1 MTVYATS
8 ARTEFPFGNLRV
20 RLRQALVRYM
30 LRFAVLLPF
39 LCCGPLF
46 SVCRC
51 TTERHHA
58 TQYGI
63 NASLPSSGLSVVHA
77 TPQDFAWEDWPG
89 PSTQAYLLR
98 TIFRRRY
105 SPRFRSNRSTTID
118 KVSLLRST
126 SVEAT
131 PTSFAQEVES
141 IDAGEPAPD
150 HMFRPCYSSWFCS
163 GRLGHDHR
171 HRVVSSSLPVVDAT
185 PPANLLRT
193 IFRRRCSPRFFS
205 SKSTTSNK
213 GLPAPV
219 YFRRHYSREFRSQSK
234 IHRRRRT
241 CSSHLPPTITL
252 IFSYFYLLDVVT
264 VCHGHLLRCPCF
276 SPPFV
281 AVVAAAS
288 SSSLVFAIVFITH
301 FFAVVVLIVCC
312 CCWAGVVIVAI
323 AVLLL
328 LFLLLV
334 LLLLL
339 LLFLLFL
346 LFLLLLLLFL
356 LFFLFFLCLLLLL
369 LSLLFSLLLLLLFSL
384 LLFSLLLFSLLFSL
398 LQLLVLLLP
407 PSLYFRARTD
417 ALLPTRL
424 PNDYTSGY
432 ACTTSTAN
440 AHEITDQHSFFT
452 SPHIPGSAARA

>member
-1 MTVYATS
+1 MTVDATS

-46 SVCRC
+46 SVCRF

-89 PSTQAYLLR
+89 PSTQAYLLW

-105 SPRFRSNRSTTID
+105 SPRFRSNRSTTSD
-118 KVSLLRST
+118 KGL
-126 SVEAT
+126 
-131 PTSFAQEVES
+131 
-141 IDAGEPAPD
+141 PAPVYFRRHYSHEFRSGSRIHRRRRTCSRR

-205 SKSTTSNK
+205 NKSTTSDK

-219 YFRRHYSREFRSQSK
+219 YFRRHYSHELRSRSI
-234 IHRRRRT
+234 IHQRRRT

-264 VCHGHLLRCPCF
+264 VCHGHLLRRPCF

-281 AVVAAAS
+281 AVVAASS

-301 FFAVVVLIVCC
+301 FFAAVVLIICC

-323 AVLLL
+323 AVLPVVVLVVGVGVGVVVVVVAVAVAVL
-328 LFLLLV
+328 VVIVVVAAVLVVLVVLLV
-334 LLLLL
+334 LVAAVVVVVVLVVVLVVVVLVVVL
-339 LLFLLFL
+339 AVAIVGVVVA
-346 LFLLLLLLFL
+346 
-356 LFFLFFLCLLLLL
+356 
-369 LSLLFSLLLLLLFSL
+369 S
-384 LLFSLLLFSLLFSL
+384 
-398 LQLLVLLLP
+398 LLVLP
-407 PSLYFRARTD
+407 RTHGP
-417 ALLPTRL
+417 LLPTRL
-424 PNDYTSGY
+424 PNNYTSGY

-452 SPHIPGSAARA
+452 SPHFPGSAARA

>member
-1 MTVYATS
+1 MTVDATS
-8 ARTEFPFGNLRV
+8 ARTELPFGNLRV
-20 RLRQALVRYM
+20 RLRQALVRFL

-46 SVCRC
+46 SVCRF

-77 TPQDFAWEDWPG
+77 TPQDFAREDWPG

-118 KVSLLRST
+118 KGLPAPVYFRRSYSHEFRSGSRIHRRRRTCSRPHVPSMLLLMVLLR
-126 SVEAT
+126 
-131 PTSFAQEVES
+131 
-141 IDAGEPAPD
+141 
-150 HMFRPCYSSWFCS
+150 
-163 GRLGHDHR
+163 RLGHDHR

-205 SKSTTSNK
+205 SKSTTSDK

-219 YFRRHYSREFRSQSK
+219 YFRRHYSHEFRSQSK
-234 IHRRRRT
+234 IHRPRRT

-264 VCHGHLLRCPCF
+264 VCHGHLLRRPCF

-301 FFAVVVLIVCC
+301 F
-312 CCWAGVVIVAI
+312 
-323 AVLLL
+323 LLL
-328 LFLLLV
+328 LFLSFVVAAGLV
-334 LLLLL
+334 L
-339 LLFLLFL
+339 
-346 LFLLLLLLFL
+346 
-356 LFFLFFLCLLLLL
+356 
-369 LSLLFSLLLLLLFSL
+369 
-384 LLFSLLLFSLLFSL
+384 
-398 LQLLVLLLP
+398 
-407 PSLYFRARTD
+407 
-417 ALLPTRL
+417 
-424 PNDYTSGY
+424 
-432 ACTTSTAN
+432 
-440 AHEITDQHSFFT
+440 
-452 SPHIPGSAARA
+452 